1 MNAYYQSLRQQ
12 ADQLFHKFNDV
23 VDDPAATGGLKQE
36 IRDIVEWCEME
47 KNPRSIEDKIK
58 HVEEE
63 LREISHKDAELID
76 RGHVDM
82 LLDMVEHLREN
93 VRRMPNY

>member
-23 VDDPAATGGLKQE
+23 VDDRTATGGLQQE

-58 HVEEE
+58 HVHEE
-63 LREISHKDAELID
+63 LHEIGMKEAQLID
-76 RGHVDM
+76 RGDVDM
-82 LLDMVEHLREN
+82 LIHMLEHLQEN

>member
-1 MNAYYQSLRQQ
+1 MNAYYQSLRQE

-23 VDDPAATGGLKQE
+23 VDDRVATGGLKLE
-36 IRDIVEWCEME
+36 LRDIVEWCEME
-47 KNPRSIEDKIK
+47 KNPHSIEDKIK
-58 HVEEE
+58 HVDEE
-63 LREISHKDAELID
+63 LRQLSRSGVQEID

-82 LLDMVEHLREN
+82 LIDMTEHLREN